1 MPTIAEEV
9 ANAILDLRRPQ
20 EFLPNTSARQAV
32 IDLMHLWRPLGT
44 LGAKI
49 TDLVLLSDFAM
60 FELTFQDDSHLTI
73 SLTSYDDP
81 ANTRY
86 FIVIETEP
94 RKALHRLMQER
105 LQLLETLLHET
116 EALRK
121 AINKL
126 RRHDENGRTAW
137 QI

>member
-9 ANAILDLRRPQ
+9 AQAILDLRTPQ
-20 EFLPNTSARQAV
+20 EFLPNTGPHQAV
-32 IDLMHLWRPLGT
+32 IDLLHLWRPLGT
-44 LGAKI
+44 QGARI
-49 TDLVLLSDFAM
+49 TDVLSLSDFAM
-60 FELTFQDDSHLTI
+60 FDLGFQDDSHLTI

-94 RKALHRLMQER
+94 LKTLHRLMQER

-116 EALRK
+116 EALRQ
-121 AINKL
+121 AMNKL
-126 RRHDENGRTAW
+126 RQHDENGRTA
-137 QI
+137 